1 MAHREH
7 AVVHGLQREQ
17 HGLRRLAVD
26 GLGSGGLAFEVKL
39 HFLFRYGIFL
49 RSLRRQHVE
58 VDAHLLFLGKRHC
71 AHGVALAGNG
81 VVQAA
86 TLNVY
91 EAQVGL
97 FKLRH
102 EIAHEQFVG
111 VGAFLVDVVARVSA
125 CQPFHAD
132 FEAEIAFGH
141 ALFFKFEAG
150 RGAHAA
156 GAAHEHL
163 PLVFRVEVDEEVA
176 CHKARLQAHCA
187 RQARFLVAREEALDG
202 AVLDVA
208 RFEDGHLHGHAD
220 AVVCAEGSA
229 ACLHPVAVHVGL
241 DGVVVEVKL
250 HVGVLLAHH
259 VEMALQHHGL
269 HLLAARR
276 GGLLDEHVAHGIDER
291 FQPEAFAEGFE
302 EVYHLFFPL

>member
-1 MAHREH
+1 M
-7 AVVHGLQREQ
+7 HGLQREQ

-86 TLNVY
+86 ALNVY
-91 EAQVGL
+91 EAQVGF
-97 FKLRH
+97 FKLCH
-102 EIAHEQFVG
+102 EIAHEEFVG

-125 CQPFHAD
+125 RQPFNAD

-156 GAAHEHL
+156 GTAHEHL

-176 CHKARLQAHCA
+176 CHKARLQAYSA
-187 RQARFLVAREEALDG
+187 R
-202 AVLDVA
+202 
-208 RFEDGHLHGHAD
+208 
-220 AVVCAEGSA
+220 
-229 ACLHPVAVHVGL
+229 
-241 DGVVVEVKL
+241 
-250 HVGVLLAHH
+250 
-259 VEMALQHHGL
+259 
-269 HLLAARR
+269 
-276 GGLLDEHVAHGIDER
+276 
-291 FQPEAFAEGFE
+291 
-302 EVYHLFFPL
+302 